1 LKTEKSATYQFIIST
16 RNRKKEENIIKTNTF
31 KTGESSFFNFSG
43 KICKRS
49 IELDDIDRHKKDSVK
64 WDTTNQM
71 EFESFLKMK
80 SSFLSKSQ
88 IVLKIE
94 LVQVNMLSTT
104 SKGVIEISLDP
115 FENAYSIK
123 GDVHL
128 SRKGTKYNILYLLRI
143 RKGLV
148 NNDYEQRI
156 IEYEHLDNFPNKFLD
171 DEGNI
176 IYTKILDSYNNTITK
191 VNTNVDNNQILTQS
205 NEKSRSKNSS
215 NKKSKTKSKI
225 TNSNNKD
232 TVKKKK
238 KLTYDEVLAEFKTIL
253 PDTEL
258 ITNLFHPSCV

>member
-1 LKTEKSATYQFIIST
+1 LKLKLNESKKKILNELNNQPKIAPKWEVESINKFKNDIIEAANIIKGDIEKLTQVESIKNKYMALPVIKITPIYKIKYLVNEDIVDRNLEINLYLKTEKSATYQFIICT

-31 KTGESSFFNFSG
+31 KTGDSSFFNFSG
-43 KICKRS
+43 KISKRS
-49 IELDDIDRHKKDSVK
+49 IELDDIDRHKKDSIK
-64 WDTTNQM
+64 WDTTNLM

-128 SRKGTKYNILYLLRI
+128 NNIGTKYNILYLLRI

-148 NNDYEQRI
+148 NND
-156 IEYEHLDNFPNKFLD
+156 
-171 DEGNI
+171 
-176 IYTKILDSYNNTITK
+176 
-191 VNTNVDNNQILTQS
+191 
-205 NEKSRSKNSS
+205 
-215 NKKSKTKSKI
+215 
-225 TNSNNKD
+225 
-232 TVKKKK
+232 
-238 KLTYDEVLAEFKTIL
+238 
-253 PDTEL
+253 
-258 ITNLFHPSCV
+258 